1 MLIQADGVVKS
12 ITPAGYVDHFD
23 TGQVTVFDT
32 MMLDVRLDAGREPT
46 HLRIILDG
54 PDREHWQVGLRI
66 GFEIDEQDLD
76 TPGPLFEGTLRN
88 VRRRDPAP
96 G

>member
-1 MLIQADGVVKS
+1 MMLIQADGVVTS

-23 TGQVTVFDT
+23 TGQVAVFDT
-32 MMLDVRLDAGREPT
+32 MMIDVHPDAGREPA

-54 PDREHWQVGLRI
+54 PDRERWQVGLRVC
-66 GFEIDEQDLD
+66 FEIDEQDLD
-76 TPGPLFEGTLRN
+76 APGPVFEGTLRS
-88 VRRRDPAP
+88 VRERRP